1 MNETMMIIREGKQSE
16 LTEDQ
21 IVMFEQAGYDF
32 KNDMEFSLFL
42 QGICYCLPATI
53 L

>member
-1 MNETMMIIREGKQSE
+1 MRDTMMMIQEDRQSE
-16 LTEDQ
+16 LTEAQ
-21 IVMFEQAGYDF
+21 IVKFEEAVYDF

-53 L
+53 M